1 MTIYIYRHIMSVR
14 RTIVLS
20 EQTDRALRAYLGQR
34 GMQKGDLSRFIEE
47 AVTEQLV
54 REVLKREPATGEEPQ
69 QLLRE
74 TLEAL
79 DDQFDEVVAALKRRT
94 QDMSEAEVMV
104 LVDEALARA
113 R

>member
-1 MTIYIYRHIMSVR
+1 MSVR

-20 EQTDRALRAYLGQR
+20 EETDRALRAYLGQQ
-34 GMQKGDLSRFIEE
+34 GMQKGDLSKFIEG

-54 REVLKREPATGEEPQ
+54 RKVLTRAPVAGEEPRE
-69 QLLRE
+69 LISE

-79 DDQFDEVVAALKRRT
+79 DDQFDEVIADLKRRT
-94 QDMSEAEVMV
+94 RDLSETEVID
-104 LVDEALARA
+104 LVDEALAQA

>member
-1 MTIYIYRHIMSVR
+1 MIYVYLHIMNVR

-20 EQTDRALRAYLGQR
+20 EETDRALRAYLGQQ
-34 GMQKGDLSRFIEE
+34 GMQKGDLSKFIEE

-54 REVLKREPATGEEPQ
+54 REVLKRAPVAGEEPRE
-69 QLLRE
+69 LIGE

-79 DDQFDEVVAALKRRT
+79 DDRFDEVVAGLKRRT
-94 QDMSEAEVMV
+94 QGMSEAEVMD
-104 LVDEALARA
+104 LVDEALAQA